1 MVISSSRISTFAR
14 CPRYWWHK
22 YVDKRVPVIDGGD
35 DALLFGRAMHLGLAS
50 WYMGHDLDA
59 CVAAAHAEFPACY
72 TRSRHTA
79 EAMLYGYVKQ
89 FGEKDR
95 GRWTVLAVEHPFEF
109 DAGGGAR
116 IKGSIDLVV
125 RTESGSTL
133 IVEHKTV
140 KTASLAV
147 TSEVWERRARDLQWQ
162 VYVLAWQQQGNR
174 CDGVVYNLLRRPQ
187 LRNRMNETA
196 PQLQARIREAVT
208 GGDSANYF
216 ARMLVPFGDQQLTA
230 ARGDIIDWYRAI
242 AMHRDAGFAPRNL
255 EACTK
260 FGRICEYHA
269 TCHDGVAITDDEHYK
284 PAPRLEVL
292 P

>member
-1 MVISSSRISTFAR
+1 
-14 CPRYWWHK
+14 
-22 YVDKRVPVIDGGD
+22 VDKRVPALDGGD
-35 DALLFGRAMHLGLAS
+35 DDLLFGRAMHLALAS
-50 WYMGHDLDA
+50 WYNGCSFSECVDA
-59 CVAAAHAEFPACY
+59 AFAELPACY

-79 EAMLYGYVKQ
+79 EAMLHGYLHR

-95 GRWTVLAVEHPFEF
+95 ERWTVLAVEHPFEF

-140 KTASLAV
+140 KTASLADG
-147 TSEVWERRARDLQWQ
+147 SEVWERRARDLQWQ
-162 VYVLAWQQQGNR
+162 VYVLAWQHHGHR

-187 LRNRMNETA
+187 MRARKNESA
-196 PQLQARIREAVT
+196 QQLQSRIREAVT
-208 GGDSANYF
+208 GDGAEGYF
-216 ARMLVPFGDQQLTA
+216 ARMLVPFGEKQLTD
-230 ARGDIIDWYRAI
+230 ARLDIIDWYTS
-242 AMHRDAGFAPRNL
+242 MKVFRDAGLAPRNL

-260 FGRICEYHA
+260 FGRVCEYHA
-269 TCHDGVAITDDEHYK
+269 TCHGGVPITDDEHYK